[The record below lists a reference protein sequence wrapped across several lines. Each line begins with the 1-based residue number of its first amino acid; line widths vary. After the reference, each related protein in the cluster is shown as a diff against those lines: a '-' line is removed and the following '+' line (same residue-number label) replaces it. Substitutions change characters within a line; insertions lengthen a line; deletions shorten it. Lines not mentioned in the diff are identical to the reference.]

1 MTLKMIKTD
10 WIAIKSHHWRLVIMA
25 AVVAVFGAVGLS
37 MVIIPMAAYMAM
49 AFSMNTFAVEE
60 KGKLD
65 SLYLTLPLSRKDIVR
80 GRYVFMGATLL
91 IWLLVSGAAVGIITP
106 NMQFGELYMG
116 VAPRT
121 IAIMCSLGFAFGS
134 FINLCMYPAMFR
146 FGYEKGKI
154 WGFYIPLVAI
164 ASIFGAVSAL
174 STMESVLPTVLRWM
188 AYWGEN
194 AVFVCAI
201 MLAIGA
207 ALMYISYRLSLLLFA
222 KRDI

>member
-25 AVVAVFGAVGLS
+25 AIVAVFGMAGLS
-37 MVIIPMAAYMAM
+37 MAIIPVAAYMAL

-65 SLYLTLPLSRKDIVR
+65 SLYLTLPISRKNIVR
-80 GRYVFMGATLL
+80 GRYVFMGATLS
-91 IWLLVSGAAVGIITP
+91 IWLIISGAAVGIIAP

-116 VAPRT
+116 VTPKT

-154 WGFYIPLVAI
+154 WGFYIPIGAI
-164 ASIFGAVSAL
+164 AVVFGAVSAL
-174 STMESVLPTVLRWM
+174 STMESVMPTVLRWIV
-188 AYWGEN
+188 YWSEN
-194 AVFVCAI
+194 TVFVCAI

-222 KRDI
+222 KRDV